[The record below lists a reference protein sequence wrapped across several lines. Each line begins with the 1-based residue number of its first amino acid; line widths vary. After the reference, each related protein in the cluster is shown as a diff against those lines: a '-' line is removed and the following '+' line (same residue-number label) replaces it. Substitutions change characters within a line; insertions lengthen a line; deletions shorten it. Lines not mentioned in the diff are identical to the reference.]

1 MRIFLKILM
10 WTAISLCALIS
21 FAFVAFVIYD
31 GTFYRKEL
39 RKIQKQLNAM
49 DGVTVLNMWGHRD
62 ITLEEISAAI
72 NIKGKGGMV
81 IYDMW
86 RDSKDSTDG
95 LKWHS
100 LEQIGNYSFTF
111 YDSNGGV
118 GPGFSKKDLENYTGL
133 QLNTV
138 QDLVDNYDRIYF
150 VIDSLKQKDTLT
162 HYLSDHYEFYLWIK
176 DEDAQQVDPI
186 FVLGN
191 AKEGHDFARSLHW
204 EYEDAY
210 YNRYSE
216 E

>member
-10 WTAISLCALIS
+10 WAAISFCALIS
-21 FAFVAFVIYD
+21 FAFVAFAIYD

-49 DGVTVLNMWGHRD
+49 DGVTVLNMWGHED

-72 NIKGKGGMV
+72 NIKSKGGMV

-86 RDSKDSTDG
+86 RDPKEPTDA

-118 GPGFSKKDLENYTGL
+118 GPGFSKKDLENYVNDCGYNSRTKSIELKHDGKVICAVGAAEL
-133 QLNTV
+133 ISDALKP
-138 QDLVDNYDRIYF
+138 LVDRLDLIESRY
-150 VIDSLKQKDTLT
+150 V
-162 HYLSDHYEFYLWIK
+162 YET
-176 DEDAQQVDPI
+176 D
-186 FVLGN
+186 
-191 AKEGHDFARSLHW
+191 
-204 EYEDAY
+204 
-210 YNRYSE
+210 
-216 E
+216 

>member
-1 MRIFLKILM
+1 MRILLKILM
-10 WTAISLCALIS
+10 WVAISFCALIS
-21 FAFVAFVIYD
+21 FAFVAFAIYD

-49 DGVTVLNMWGHRD
+49 DRVTVLNMWGNED
-62 ITLEEISAAI
+62 VTLEEISAAI

-81 IYDMW
+81 IYDMR
-86 RDSKDSTDG
+86 RDSTNE
-95 LKWHS
+95 LKWNS
-100 LEQIGNYSFTF
+100 LHQIGNYSFTF
-111 YDSNGGV
+111 YDSNGSV
-118 GPGFSKKDLENYTGL
+118 GPGFSKKNLENHTGL

-138 QDLVDNYDRIYF
+138 QDLVNNYDRIYF

-186 FVLGN
+186 FVLAN

-210 YNRYSE
+210 YNRHPE